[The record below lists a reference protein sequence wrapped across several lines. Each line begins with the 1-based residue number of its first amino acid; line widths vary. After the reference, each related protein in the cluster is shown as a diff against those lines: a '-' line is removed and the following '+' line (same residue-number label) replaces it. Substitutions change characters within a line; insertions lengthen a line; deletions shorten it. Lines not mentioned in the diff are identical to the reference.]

1 MIDENKAE
9 FTTDP
14 DPSELEQRFAKDRMI
29 LEELLEDAEQKM
41 RIMLKFQAAVE
52 ILQAPDKLKKEKVKL
67 WADRLEVSTKT
78 VERLIEAF
86 NEYGVA
92 ALAKDRRSD
101 AGVIKGSE
109 R

>member
-1 MIDENKAE
+1 MINENKAE

-86 NEYGVA
+86 GR
-92 ALAKDRRSD
+92 ALKKCGISH
-101 AGVIKGSE
+101 
-109 R
+109 